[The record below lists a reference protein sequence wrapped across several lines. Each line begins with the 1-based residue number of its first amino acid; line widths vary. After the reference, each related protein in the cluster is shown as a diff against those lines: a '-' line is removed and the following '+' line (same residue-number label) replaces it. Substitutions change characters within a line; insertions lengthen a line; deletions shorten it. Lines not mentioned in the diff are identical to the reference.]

1 MSGVLCYCYADA
13 AMLKF
18 EILFNKLKTINSVD
32 LRKIKRMDTKDCNG
46 NTLNNGDVVIVNKTL
61 DVKGSP
67 IVIKKGTKV
76 KNIRLTDDP
85 NEVDCK
91 VNGTRLVLKTM
102 FLKKK

>member
-1 MSGVLCYCYADA
+1 MEV
-13 AMLKF
+13 
-18 EILFNKLKTINSVD
+18 
-32 LRKIKRMDTKDCNG
+32 KDCNG
-46 NTLNNGDVVIVNKTL
+46 NILKDGDGVIVNKTL

-67 IVIKKGTKV
+67 LVIKKGTKV

-91 VNGTRLVLKTM
+91 VDGTRIVLKTM

>member
-1 MSGVLCYCYADA
+1 M
-13 AMLKF
+13 
-18 EILFNKLKTINSVD
+18 E
-32 LRKIKRMDTKDCNG
+32 TKDCNG
-46 NTLNNGDVVIVNKTL
+46 NTLNDGDVVIVNKTL

-67 IVIKKGTKV
+67 IVIKKGAKV

-91 VNGTRLVLKTM
+91 VNVTRLVLKTM